1 MGESGVLLVIYMYI
15 IILYHACTAYLYK
28 FICIWWNDNICDYI
42 IKGNAYVTV
51 TKIVET
57 LHPTKQSFKCVFLPK
72 NLKPGPL
79 KCRLSVAA
87 SKTQHTVGRNPVPP
101 VLYETLW
108 KMGYSPYQLVS
119 QISSINSRIIW
130 CPSLLRHFSYF
141 LHAAAGA
148 DCLEGTGLSSDCEWI
163 P

>member
-1 MGESGVLLVIYMYI
+1 MIYIYTIHAQHSYMNSYVYEGI
-15 IILYHACTAYLYK
+15 I
-28 FICIWWNDNICDYI
+28 NICDYI

-72 NLKPGPL
+72 NLEPGPL

-101 VLYETLW
+101 VLYETL
-108 KMGYSPYQLVS
+108 
-119 QISSINSRIIW
+119 
-130 CPSLLRHFSYF
+130 
-141 LHAAAGA
+141 
-148 DCLEGTGLSSDCEWI
+148 
-163 P
+163 